1 MKETVIRNV
10 DSNKLLKMLMGV
22 YAWLKGYDISMT
34 TQTEFIECN
43 QADIDTHLHANIH
56 ACMLE

>member
-1 MKETVIRNV
+1 
-10 DSNKLLKMLMGV
+10 MGV

-43 QADIDTHLHANIH
+43 QADIDTHIHANIY
-56 ACMLE
+56 ACMLEQYK